1 MYRNRYEVYGN
12 LATAYHAI
20 GRYEEAIYAYEIAV
34 NKNNN
39 MSTSNS
45 TTDNRNK
52 NSNTISSTDNSE
64 NNDSST
70 YTHNMHTTSSP
81 NVVTLSNYALCLCTL
96 SRYDEGLLILER
108 AKGVCSTIEYDK
120 CMGTIYGP
128 GAISGIDS
136 EEEAEIGTVPEIDT
150 EIDSGKEGEGRVEI
164 VNDDLLRAIKT
175 CTL

>member
-39 MSTSNS
+39 MSTNNNNDSMS
-45 TTDNRNK
+45 TTDNN
-52 NSNTISSTDNSE
+52 NNNNNNIHSIHATD
-64 NNDSST
+64 
-70 YTHNMHTTSSP
+70 SP

-108 AKGVCSTIEYDK
+108 AKEVCSTIEYDT